1 MGNRKVKLVPIKK
14 SEKSSERKPISSYT
28 IKQINT
34 NE

>member
-1 MGNRKVKLVPIKK
+1 MGNKIVKLVPIKK
-14 SEKSSERKPISSYT
+14 TEKSSERKPINSYK